1 MVPSMRGP
9 RSRTSARI
17 AVATALVG
25 AAVLGIVPPVTGR
38 AAPRTDVQF
47 RSLVL
52 DDLVPSRA
60 RAVRGPAGS
69 LRLAREAWSHPGVAC
84 GDSDFTMAGLTWR
97 QDGAGEVEAELSWA
111 DSATSVAGVGT
122 IKEPMVLLH
131 ADPADGPDP
140 GSPDDSG
147 IQGTAPVWTGRA
159 RCIGFRLKLP
169 AGKTLSGLRAV
180 FVDTS
185 DDGTA
190 GSGLTAAMTGAWNV
204 VSGVWG
210 FLAPRP
216 ASAMPSRPDVITRE
230 QWGADE
236 SMRRCGPYY
245 ADRLKAAYV
254 HHTAGSNSYSRADA
268 DNVVRG
274 IYAFH
279 VQGRGWCDIAYNFL
293 VDRFGRVFE
302 GRYGGM
308 SKPLIGGHAAGFNS
322 GTTGV
327 AAMGNFT
334 TAAPPRDMV
343 QAFKRLMA
351 WRLDVAHLRPTGWAT
366 LTSTGGGTSRYGA
379 GESVTLRV
387 ITGHRDTSYT
397 SCPGGRLYAKLDEI
411 RRAAEA
417 LGLPKLYN
425 PTASRP
431 VLQPGVSS
439 IAYRSS
445 LSEELDWFVDIRDQG
460 GTLVRRLT
468 GHGGRIDAVWNGRAD
483 DGSEVGPGF
492 YRAKLLARAGPDGPD
507 TRAAWLDT
515 VACSVIGTK
524 EDDVVVGTAGDD
536 IVCGV
541 GGDDVL
547 RGGAGNDLLIGGPG
561 TDTTDHSNAGSGV
574 AVALAAG
581 TATGQGTDTLV
592 SIESAIGSPFSDV
605 LAGDDGHNTLR
616 GGGGDDR
623 LVGRGGNDTLL
634 GGEGSDT
641 ADYSRSSSGVV
652 VDLAAGTASGDGSD
666 SLRSMENLVGSAH
679 GDTLLGDAGANSLNG
694 LSGGDIIRGRGEN
707 DVLRGGRGA
716 DQITGGGRNDELFGG
731 HEADTL
737 TGGAGTD
744 LLFGGRGGDAFY
756 TRDGEPDTVDGG
768 DGSDDAR
775 ADVDLDTLTAVE
787 GTL

>member
-38 AAPRTDVQF
+38 AAPRTEVQF
-47 RSLVL
+47 RSLAL

-60 RAVRGPAGS
+60 GAVRGPGGS
-69 LRLAREAWSHPGVAC
+69 LRLAREAWSHPGVVC
-84 GDSDFTMAGLTWR
+84 GDSGFTMAGLTWR
-97 QDGAGEVEAELSWA
+97 QDGAGEVETELSWA

-122 IKEPMVLLH
+122 TKEPMALLH
-131 ADPADGPDP
+131 ADTADGPDP

-169 AGKTLSGLRAV
+169 AGETLSGLRAV
-180 FVDTS
+180 LVDTS
-185 DDGTA
+185 DDGAA
-190 GSGLTAAMTGAWNV
+190 GSGLTAAMTRAWNA

-216 ASAMPSRPDVITRE
+216 ASAMTSRPGVITRE

-236 SMRRCGPYY
+236 RMRRCGPYY

-279 VQGRGWCDIAYNFL
+279 VQGRGWCDVAYNFL
-293 VDRFGRVFE
+293 VDKFGRVFE
-302 GRYGGM
+302 GRFGGM
-308 SKPLIGGHAAGFNS
+308 SKPLIGGHTSGFNT
-322 GTTGV
+322 GTVGV
-327 AAMGNFT
+327 AAMGNFS

-343 QAFKRLMA
+343 QAFKRLLA

-379 GESVTLRV
+379 GATVTLRV
-387 ITGHRDTSYT
+387 ITGHRDTNYT
-397 SCPGGRLYAKLDEI
+397 SCPGARLYAKLDEI
-411 RRAAEA
+411 RKGAEA

-425 PTASRP
+425 PRASRP

-439 IAYRSS
+439 IAYRAR
-445 LSEELDWFVDIRDQG
+445 LSEEVDWFVDILDQG
-460 GTLVRRLT
+460 GTRVRRLT

-483 DGSEVGPGF
+483 DGSKVAPGF
-492 YRAKLLARAGPDGPD
+492 YRAKLWARAGPGGPD
-507 TRAAWLDT
+507 ARAARLT
-515 VACSVIGTK
+515 SVACSVIGTK
-524 EDDVVVGTAGDD
+524 DDDLVVGTAGDD

-541 GGDDVL
+541 GGNDVL

-561 TDTTDHSNAGSGV
+561 IDITDHSNAGSGV
-574 AVALAAG
+574 AVNLAAG
-581 TATGQGTDTLV
+581 TATGQGADTLE
-592 SIESAIGSPFSDV
+592 SIEGATGSASADV
-605 LAGDDGHNTLR
+605 LAGNEGSNLLR
-616 GGGGDDR
+616 GGGGSDR
-623 LVGRGGNDTLL
+623 LAGRAGNDTLV
-634 GGEGSDT
+634 GGDGEDT
-641 ADYSRSSSGVV
+641 ADFSSSDSRVI
-652 VDLAAGTASGDGSD
+652 VDLLNGTASGDGSD
-666 SLRSMENLVGSAH
+666 SLRSIENLVGSARR
-679 GDTLLGDAGANSLNG
+679 DTLLGDAGTNSLNG
-694 LSGGDIIRGRGEN
+694 LSAADIIRGRGEN

-716 DQITGGGRNDELFGG
+716 D
-731 HEADTL
+731 TL

-744 LLFGGRGGDAFY
+744 LMFGGRGGDAFY
-756 TRDGEPDTVDGG
+756 ARDGEPDTVDGG
-768 DGSDDAR
+768 DGTDDVR
-775 ADVDLDTLTAVE
+775 ADVDLDTLTAIE